1 MSNLTIEKFWLRR
14 LAALQRTSA
23 SLVKGWL
30 FEEAGL
36 PTFREAPLHIDAE
49 LCAEDDE
56 QTSSI
61 LLVSAPGAVGKS
73 TLARQIAFASNAV
86 YIDLAQT
93 DPVGGNTLSGGI
105 LKSSLYDIWKAE
117 KTAVLID
124 GLDEARFRVTQAA
137 FEAFL
142 SDVAEMARGR
152 NVPTVL
158 FGRTGA
164 VQDAWLVFAANDMTP
179 TVIEIGFYGAE
190 AAVDFA
196 MAQVRTVK
204 ENAQH
209 EDVERAAVSLL
220 LDKLRSQTEND
231 GDRFAGYA
239 PVLRAVAERVGRVG
253 NPAALIAEINRG
265 EKPVT
270 LKTVISAILERERG
284 KLTQLQFVDP
294 RLRDT
299 LYSEDEQ
306 LDRLVSRVYGLPVP
320 GLPPMGAADAQTY
333 SNALNTWLPEH
344 PFLDGAMAASSSV
357 FDAVITT
364 HALKAEHSADLAVQ
378 RELRREAGA
387 NPFLAE
393 FYVPAPQTEK
403 PLRLPPAHVGI
414 LYGSLRARLTL
425 GDSASLTISA
435 PEGAKDEEAL
445 RAEVEIALARR
456 DATNPRVLQFES
468 EQTGVLRLGSH
479 VEDVEIEAPHA
490 TVEIGPGP
498 EAVLVAPISIQCDAL
513 AFTSD
518 KVIAEVIAGRPEN
531 AVYLEARSFSAPQ
544 ISAVPTVREKVNLS
558 VSWPNAAAHPWTAFS
573 TFPQAVADP
582 RVEEALRRFRKFV
595 ISFRSHSKGSLARFR
610 DKLDHDRMTKGT
622 GQAVLNKLIA
632 DGIITPTGPMYF
644 LNPDLLGKLAGASY
658 ASVMSREFSK
668 EAIKYVTEA
677 IG

>member
-1 MSNLTIEKFWLRR
+1 MSDLTIEKFWLRR
-14 LAALQRTSA
+14 LAGLQRTNA
-23 SLVKGWL
+23 ALVKGWF
-30 FEEAGL
+30 FEADGL
-36 PTFREAPLHIDAE
+36 QTFKEAPLRVDTE
-49 LCAEDDE
+49 LCTEGDE
-56 QTSSI
+56 QASAV

-105 LKSSLYDIWKAE
+105 LKSSLFDIWKTE

-152 NVPTVL
+152 KVPTVL

-164 VQDAWLVFAANDMTP
+164 VQDAWLVFAANDLTP
-179 TVIEIGFYGAE
+179 TVIEIGFYGPE

-196 MAQVRTVK
+196 MAQVRTIK
-204 ENAQH
+204 ANAQH
-209 EDVERAAVSLL
+209 EDVERDAVSLL

-270 LKTVISAILERERG
+270 LKTVVSAILERERG
-284 KLTQLQFVDP
+284 KLAQLQFVDP
-294 RLRDT
+294 GLRET
-299 LYSEDEQ
+299 LYSEGEQ

-320 GLPPMGAADAQTY
+320 GLPAMGGADAQTY

-344 PFLDGAMAASSSV
+344 PFLDGATAASSSV

-364 HALKAEHSADLAVQ
+364 HALNSKPSADVAVQ

-393 FYVPAPQTEK
+393 FYVPASASEQ
-403 PLRLPPAHVGI
+403 PLHLPPAHVGI
-414 LYGSLRARLTL
+414 LYGSLRARLSL
-425 GDSASLTISA
+425 GDSASLSISA
-435 PEGAKDEEAL
+435 PEGGDDEDAL

-456 DATNPRVLQFES
+456 DAANARFLQFES
-468 EQTGVLRLGSH
+468 EQTGVLQLGSH

-490 TVEIGPGP
+490 KIEIGPGP
-498 EAVLVAPISIQCDAL
+498 EAVLVAPVSIQCESL
-513 AFTSD
+513 AFSTD
-518 KVIAEVIAGRPEN
+518 KVIAEATVGRPEN
-531 AVYLEARSFSAPQ
+531 AVYLEAQSFSAPQ
-544 ISAVPTVREKVNLS
+544 ISAVPTVRGKANLS
-558 VSWPNAAAHPWTAFS
+558 VSWPGATAHPWTAFS
-573 TFPQAVADP
+573 TSPQAVADP

-622 GQAVLNKLIA
+622 GQAVLDKMIA
-632 DGIITPTGPMYF
+632 DKIMTLTGAMYY
-644 LNPDLLGKLAGASY
+644 LDSDLLGRLAGASY
-658 ASVMSREFSK
+658 ASVMSRQYSAET
-668 EAIKYVTEA
+668 IDYVTKA